1 MIHHVLIIFVKK
13 AKRRE
18 KEALSFF
25 QQRIHNDG
33 LQHPDPNSYDSG
45 QWNNLLRRQRG
56 AIPQNQTDI
65 KPVIILQRVV
75 RKTSGHIIITP
86 IRTQHAQFHT
96 ISTRLRKV
104 RVCGGVLKVPTGR
117 IGVEVACKYAERL
130 NEVS

>member
-18 KEALSFF
+18 KETFSFF
-25 QQRIHNDG
+25 SSKFITMAYSTQIPTVMIPG
-33 LQHPDPNSYDSG
+33 SG
-45 QWNNLLRRQRG
+45 IIFCGVSEAQFPKTRQISSQLLFYKE
-56 AIPQNQTDI
+56 I
-65 KPVIILQRVV
+65 
-75 RKTSGHIIITP
+75 SGHIKITP